1 LIMNLLIEHIP
12 AHIIG
17 KLVWIGFTAVFLFFL
32 ATIFVACTAFA
43 LWLKDKL
50 RE

>member
-1 LIMNLLIEHIP
+1 MNLLIEHIP
-12 AHIIG
+12 ADVIG
-17 KLVWIGFTAVFLFFL
+17 KLVWVGFAAGFLIFFVSIL
-32 ATIFVACTAFA
+32 IACTAFA

>member
-1 LIMNLLIEHIP
+1 MIMNLLIEHIP
-12 AHIIG
+12 AHVIG
-17 KLVWIGFTAVFLFFL
+17 KLVWVGFVAGFLIFFVAIL
-32 ATIFVACTAFA
+32 IACTAFA